1 MDSIKTPIG
10 YTTRDDIFV
19 RDRNIATEIL
29 GKLDFVDMIFLA
41 ATGQTPSAPM
51 KRMANAVMVAVT
63 DHGLTPSAIA
73 ARLTL
78 LGAPES
84 IQGAV
89 AAGLLG
95 AGNHF
100 LGTMQLSAQMLQQ
113 AASELAADAADAEFD
128 ARAAALVREYR
139 GNKRILP
146 GIGHPIHIHGDPRV
160 PALRKVAAECGYD
173 GRHWRLATA
182 IERAA
187 QVEYDK
193 RLPLNA
199 AGAVG
204 ACVADMNLDPLWARG
219 FALIGRCAGLVAH
232 LIDEKRAP
240 LGQKLWDLVLA
251 QDDSAEL
258 AGHDNPIP
266 QRVNALAQG
275 R

>member
-1 MDSIKTPIG
+1 MTIKTSIG
-10 YTTRDDIFV
+10 YTTRDEIFV
-19 RDRNIATEIL
+19 RDRNIATEII
-29 GKLDFVDMIFLA
+29 GKLDFVDMILLA
-41 ATGQTPSAPM
+41 ATGDPPTEAM
-51 KRMANAVMVAVT
+51 KHMSNALMVAVT

-100 LGTMQLSAQMLQQ
+100 LGTMQLSAQLLQD
-113 AASELAADAADAEFD
+113 AVATLGADAGEAEFD
-128 ARAAALVREYR
+128 ARAVALVREHR
-139 GNKRILP
+139 AGKRILP
-146 GIGHPIHIHGDPRV
+146 GIGHPIHVKGDPRV
-160 PALRKVAAECGYD
+160 PALRALAAECGFA
-173 GRHWRLATA
+173 GHHWRMAGA

-187 QVEYDK
+187 HAEYGK
-193 RLPLNA
+193 LLPLNA

-204 ACVADMNLDPLWARG
+204 ASVSDMGLDPIWARG
-219 FALIGRCAGLVAH
+219 FALIGRSAGLLAH

-240 LGQKLWDLVLA
+240 LGQQLWDLVLA

-258 AGHDNPIP
+258 AGHDNLIP
-266 QRVNALAQG
+266 QRAKFVAANKS
-275 R
+275 

>member
-1 MDSIKTPIG
+1 
-10 YTTRDDIFV
+10 V
-19 RDRNIATEIL
+19 RDRNIATEII

-41 ATGQTPSAPM
+41 ATGVPPTEAM
-51 KRMANAVMVAVT
+51 KRMSNALMVAVT
-63 DHGLTPSAIA
+63 DHGLTPSVIA

-84 IQGAV
+84 IKGAV

-100 LGTMQLSAQMLQQ
+100 LGTMQLSAELLQDTV
-113 AASELAADAADAEFD
+113 ATLGADAGDAEFG
-128 ARAAALVREYR
+128 AAATALVREHR
-139 GNKRILP
+139 ASKRILP
-146 GIGHPIHIHGDPRV
+146 GIGHPIHVQGDPRV
-160 PALRKVAAECGYD
+160 PALHALAAECGFA
-173 GRHWRLATA
+173 GRHWRMAGA

-187 QVEYDK
+187 QAEYGK
-193 RLPLNA
+193 LLPLNA

-204 ACVADMNLDPLWARG
+204 ASVSDMGLDPIWARG
-219 FALIGRCAGLVAH
+219 FALIGRSAGLLAH

-240 LGQKLWDLVLA
+240 LGQQLWDLVLA

-266 QRVNALAQG
+266 QRAKFLAASKP
-275 R
+275 